1 VDSEFKGKVALVTGG
16 SRGIGRAISRKFA
29 SLGAD
34 VVIDFFRNR
43 PAAEETAK
51 EIEAMGVRVHIVRA
65 NVGDPAKVK
74 LLFDEVGKTFGRLDI
89 LVNNAASGVARTAME
104 LDAQGW
110 DWTMNIN
117 ARALLFCAQEAVKL
131 MEGRGGRIVSISSL
145 GSHLAMPK
153 YVAVG
158 VSKAA
163 LEALTRYL
171 AVELAPRN
179 IAVNAVAASAVET
192 EALKFY
198 TPEQKKSLLW
208 QSTPA
213 GRIVAPE
220 DVANVVA
227 FLCSDA
233 ASMIRGQTLI
243 VDGGVSIAPVFGL
256 E

>member
-1 VDSEFKGKVALVTGG
+1 MDSEFKGKVALVTGG

-43 PAAEETAK
+43 PAAEATAK
-51 EIEAMGVRVHIVRA
+51 EIEATGVRVHIVRA

-145 GSHLAMPK
+145 GSQLAMPK

-179 IAVNAVAASAVET
+179 IVVNAVAASAVET
-192 EALKFY
+192 EALRFY
-198 TPEQKKSLLW
+198 TPEQKKGLLW

-213 GRIVAPE
+213 GRIVTPE